1 MYLASTHIQYN
12 TTHWSEQAYPHLV
25 STNGISRYSSI
36 NALLKA
42 VKLREQ
48 VRFIAHE
55 NGMGAHVGST

>member
-1 MYLASTHIQYN
+1 
-12 TTHWSEQAYPHLV
+12 LV

-48 VRFIAHE
+48 VRLIAHE
-55 NGMGAHVGST
+55 NGIGAHVGST